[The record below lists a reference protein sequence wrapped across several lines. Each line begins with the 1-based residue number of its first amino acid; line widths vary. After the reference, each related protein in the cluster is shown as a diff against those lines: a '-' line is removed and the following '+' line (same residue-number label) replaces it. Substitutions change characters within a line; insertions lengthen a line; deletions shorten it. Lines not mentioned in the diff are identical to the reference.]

1 MGEFVERVDLSD
13 EVVGVVERALAVQRR
28 WLYRMAMV
36 ICRDAAG
43 RYLVHRRP
51 TTVSRFPGQCSW
63 MVAGA
68 VSVGESYADA
78 ARRELGEE
86 MGVDS
91 DVRFLFKFLCD
102 GAMSPYWFAVHEAV
116 IDPADVYPSVDEVAW
131 HGWLSPEEL
140 RRDVEAGPYVP
151 DSVDAF
157 HRYMQWAGQ

>member
-1 MGEFVERVDLSD
+1 MSEYVERVGLSD
-13 EVVGVVERALAVQRR
+13 EVVGVVERGLAVQRR

-36 ICRDAAG
+36 ICRDGAG

-51 TTVSRFPGQCSW
+51 AHASRFPGQYSW

-68 VSVGESYADA
+68 VNVGEPYEDA

-86 MGVDS
+86 MGVDA

-116 IDPADVYPSVDEVAW
+116 IDPAQVRPSADEVAW
-131 HGWLSPEEL
+131 HGWLSPQEL
-140 RRDVEAGPYVP
+140 RSDVETRQYVA
-151 DSVDAF
+151 DSVDAYY
-157 HRYMQWAGQ
+157 RYVEWAGQ